1 MDMGKVTR
9 NTGLPFA
16 RVRFLLMMS
25 TSIAARA
32 ATMVYHV
39 SLTNISELLITIII
53 GLSDPNILIDLALP
67 ITTGGEVAMR
77 RSRNAGHARGT
88 VAGMGIESLHLAP
101 WDSIKGVQRRLPPNK
116 PGTFKGGALIT
127 ASAPIMRH
135 ERACRSRVV

>member
-1 MDMGKVTR
+1 MDMGEVTG

-32 ATMVYHV
+32 ATMINHI
-39 SLTNISELLITIII
+39 SLTNISELLITIVI

-67 ITTGGEVAMR
+67 IMTGGEVATR

-101 WDSIKGVQRRLPPNK
+101 WDAIKGVQRRLPPNK
-116 PGTFKGGALIT
+116 TGTFKGGALVT

-135 ERACRSRVV
+135 ERACRGWVI